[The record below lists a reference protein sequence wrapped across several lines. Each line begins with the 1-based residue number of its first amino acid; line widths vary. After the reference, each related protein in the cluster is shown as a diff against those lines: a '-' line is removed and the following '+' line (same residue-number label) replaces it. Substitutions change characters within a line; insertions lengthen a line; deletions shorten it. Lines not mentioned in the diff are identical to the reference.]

1 MLLNSKGVLRHVN
14 QNPQLLILILPFF
27 FYYIAKQYAR
37 VNFYRD
43 PTSQYF
49 DPSRAYDRMY
59 TETRIAQADAFINAS
74 ATHTF
79 KRMSTAPPF
88 LCIGMLTVSRPGGFV
103 YFRESVGSLLDG
115 LTQEER
121 NGIYLM
127 PFITHTDP
135 TKHPVY
141 PEPWLRNVVDRIL
154 MYNESERL
162 TKEQFE
168 HIKELEAERDRTGQP
183 DREKHMF
190 DYGLLMKQ
198 CMDTNATYVAIM
210 EDDVL
215 AMDGWYHRTRAALK
229 DIERKETR
237 KGLKDCRSP
246 CYPQDFSKFQTNH
259 ISLLSPPLLH

>member
-14 QNPQLLILILPFF
+14 QNPQLLVLILPFF
-27 FYYIAKQYAR
+27 IYYITKQYDR
-37 VNFYRD
+37 VKFYR
-43 PTSQYF
+43 
-49 DPSRAYDRMY
+49 RMY

-79 KRMSTAPPF
+79 KRMGTAPPY
-88 LCIGMLTVSRPGGFV
+88 LCIGMLTVARPGGFV
-103 YFRESVGSLLDG
+103 YFRESIGSLLDG

-135 TKHPVY
+135 TKHPAY

-154 MYNESERL
+154 IYNESEHL

-183 DREKHMF
+183 DREKHVF

-198 CMDTNATYVAIM
+198 CMDTNVTYVAIM

-229 DIERKETR
+229 DIERKEAR

-246 CYPQDFSKFQTNH
+246 YYPQDFSKFQTNH

>member
-59 TETRIAQADAFINAS
+59 TETRIAEADAFINVS

-88 LCIGMLTVSRPGGFV
+88 LCIGMLTVARPGGFV
-103 YFRESVGSLLDG
+103 YFRESIGSLLDG

-141 PEPWLRNVVDRIL
+141 AEPWLRNVVDRIL

-168 HIKELEAERDRTGQP
+168 HIKELEAERERTGQP

-215 AMDGWYHRTRAALK
+215 AIDGWYHRTRAALK
-229 DIERKETR
+229 DIELKEAR

-246 CYPQDFSKFQTNH
+246 CYPPRLLK
-259 ISLLSPPLLH
+259 ISN